1 VRADS
6 VEGVGERFEGM
17 LGHHLRLE
25 EPTVLV
31 ASVAL
36 GPPPNVSPRWY
47 RR

>member
-1 VRADS
+1 VR
-6 VEGVGERFEGM
+6 V
-17 LGHHLRLE
+17 E

-31 ASVAL
+31 AKAAL